1 MTISIA
7 AIAETVAPAILSPL
21 GLAPEGTISGWSID
35 SRTANP
41 GDCFFALRGPLKD
54 GHDFVENVMEKGA
67 ALAIVERP
75 VDAGRAKI
83 PQLVVPDTLA
93 AMQQLARRTRERWG
107 GTVVGVTGSAGKT
120 TTKDAIASLLNVQI
134 RTGRTI
140 GNYNNHFGVPL
151 SILRLPDDCR
161 AAVIEMGM
169 NHAGEIRELARIAQ
183 PQIGVVTNAGW
194 AHAEFF
200 ENGIEGVALAKREL
214 IEELPAGG
222 IAVLNADDE
231 RVREFSRIHPGR
243 SILFGFSE
251 TAEVRAE
258 DFRMCPGGAQ
268 FRCLGVDFESP
279 LAGRHGV
286 SNILAAIAVA
296 RALGIAPERL
306 RDAVKTLATGKMR
319 GERFERRLSDS
330 SEAITVINDCY
341 NANPEA
347 MRSMLE
353 LLRGTPARRRI
364 AVLGEMLEL
373 GREAGTL
380 HRDMGRFAAEQG
392 IDALLGVRGAARFM
406 VDGAMGAGLSGSAA
420 SFFETPEEAGDFLK
434 EYVRPGD
441 AVLFKGSRGVQ
452 VEKALERAF
461 GETGV

>member
-1 MTISIA
+1 MTFSVT
-7 AIAETVAPAILSPL
+7 AIAEMVGATL
-21 GLAPEGTISGWSID
+21 PEGEEGSVSGWSID

-54 GHDFVENVMEKGA
+54 GHDYVENVDEKGA

-75 VDAGRAKI
+75 VNANI
-83 PQLVVPDTLA
+83 LQLIVPNTLA
-93 AMQQLARRTRERWG
+93 AMQQLARKAQERWG

-120 TTKDAIASLLNVQI
+120 TVKDAIASLLNVQL

-140 GNYNNHFGVPL
+140 GNYNNQFGVPL
-151 SILRLPDDCR
+151 SILRLPDDCK

-169 NHAGEIRELARIAQ
+169 NHAGEIHELARITR
-183 PQIGVVTNAGW
+183 PQIGVVTNVGW
-194 AHAEFF
+194 AHTEYF
-200 ENGIEGVALAKREL
+200 EDGIEGVALAKREL
-214 IEELPAGG
+214 IEELPASG
-222 IAVLNADDE
+222 IAVLNADDP
-231 RVREFSRIHPGR
+231 RVRKFGR
-243 SILFGFSE
+243 VHRGRTILYGISE
-251 TAEVRAE
+251 AAGVRAE
-258 DFRMCPGGAQ
+258 DLRLCPDGAQ

-286 SNILAAIAVA
+286 SNVLAAIATAV
-296 RALGIAPERL
+296 ALGIQPERL
-306 RDAVKTLATGKMR
+306 REAVRTLATGKMR
-319 GERFERRLSDS
+319 GERSVRRLSDS
-330 SEAITVINDCY
+330 GAVTIINDCY

-353 LLRGTPARRRI
+353 VLRGTPARRRI

-380 HRDMGRFAAEQG
+380 HRDIGQFAAEQG

-406 VDGAMGAGLSGSAA
+406 VEGAVEAGMSDSAA
-420 SFFETPEEAGDFLK
+420 SFFESPEEAGDFLRS
-434 EYVRPGD
+434 YVRPGD

-461 GETGV
+461 ETGVRHEV

>member
-1 MTISIA
+1 L
-7 AIAETVAPAILSPL
+7 V
-21 GLAPEGTISGWSID
+21 PEGTISGWSID
-35 SRTANP
+35 SRTVNP

-54 GHDFVENVMEKGA
+54 GHDYVENVVEKGA

-75 VDAGRAKI
+75 VDAKI
-83 PQLVVPDTLA
+83 LQLVVPDTLA
-93 AMQQLARRTRERWG
+93 AMQQLARRTRDRWG

-140 GNYNNHFGVPL
+140 GNYNNQFGVPL

-169 NHAGEIRELARIAQ
+169 NHAGEIRELAKISQ

-194 AHAEFF
+194 AHAEYF

-214 IEELPAGG
+214 IEELPVTG
-222 IAVLNADDE
+222 IAILNADDE
-231 RVREFSRIHPGR
+231 RVREFSNIHPDR
-243 SILFGFSE
+243 SILFGLSE
-251 TAEVRAE
+251 AAEVRAE
-258 DFRMCPGGAQ
+258 DFRMCPGGAH

-286 SNILAAIAVA
+286 SNVLAAIAVA

-306 RDAVKTLATGKMR
+306 RDAVKTLAVGKMR
-319 GERFERRLSDS
+319 GERFERGG
-330 SEAITVINDCY
+330 ITVINDCY

-380 HRDMGRFAAEQG
+380 HRDIGQFAAEQG
-392 IDALLGVRGAARFM
+392 INALLGVRGAARFM
-406 VDGAMGAGLSGSAA
+406 VDGAIGAGLSGSAA
-420 SFFETPEEAGDFLK
+420 SFFETPEAAGDFLK
-434 EYVRPGD
+434 TFVRPGD
-441 AVLFKGSRGVQ
+441 AILFKGSRGVR

-461 GETGV
+461 GETGE

>member
-1 MTISIA
+1 MTFSIT
-7 AIAETVAPAILSPL
+7 AIAEKIGATLP
-21 GLAPEGTISGWSID
+21 GGEEGSVSGWSID

-54 GHDFVENVMEKGA
+54 GHDYVENVVEKGA

-75 VDAGRAKI
+75 VNANI
-83 PQLVVPDTLA
+83 LQLIVPDTLA
-93 AMQQLARRTRERWG
+93 AMQQLARKARERWG

-120 TTKDAIASLLNVQI
+120 TVKDAIASLLNVQL

-140 GNYNNHFGVPL
+140 GNYNNQFGVPL
-151 SILRLPDDCR
+151 SILRLPDDCK

-169 NHAGEIRELARIAQ
+169 NHAGEIRDLARIAT
-183 PQIGVVTNAGW
+183 PQIGVVTNVGW
-194 AHAEFF
+194 AHTEYF

-214 IEELPAGG
+214 VQELPSSG
-222 IAVLNADDE
+222 IAVLNADDA
-231 RVREFSRIHPGR
+231 RVREFRSVHPGR
-243 SILFGFSE
+243 TILYGISE
-251 TAEVRAE
+251 GAEVRAE
-258 DFRMCPGGAQ
+258 ELRLCPDGAQ

-279 LAGRHGV
+279 FAGRHGV
-286 SNILAAIAVA
+286 SNVLAAIAVA
-296 RALGIAPERL
+296 VALGIQPERL
-306 RDAVKTLATGKMR
+306 RDAVRTLATGKMR
-319 GERFERRLSDS
+319 GERSVRNG
-330 SEAITVINDCY
+330 ITIINDCY

-353 LLRGTPARRRI
+353 VLRGTPAQRRV

-380 HRDMGRFAAEQG
+380 HRDIGQFAAEQG

-406 VDGAMGAGLSGSAA
+406 VEGAVEAGMSDSAA
-420 SFFETPEEAGDFLK
+420 SFFESPEEAGNFLRN
-434 EYVRPGD
+434 YLRPGD

-452 VEKALERAF
+452 MEKALERAF
-461 GETGV
+461 EVQEGQKA